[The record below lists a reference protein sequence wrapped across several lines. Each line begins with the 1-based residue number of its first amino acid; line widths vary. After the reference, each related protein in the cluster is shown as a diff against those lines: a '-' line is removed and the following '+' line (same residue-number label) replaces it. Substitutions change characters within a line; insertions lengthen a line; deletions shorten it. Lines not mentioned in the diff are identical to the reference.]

1 MMQDIAISTGGQFI
15 TEDIGLSMET
25 SEVDVLGLA
34 KKVIIDKDDTIILG
48 GGGSQEDLKARVDQ
62 ISQEVQ
68 ECTSQYDIEKL

>member
-1 MMQDIAISTGGQFI
+1 MQDIAISTGGQFI